1 MQRYNQFFNSANIYL
16 NIFIFQTS
24 QSLIDVVVNKIA
36 ISIKS
41 IEYQDPNAR
50 INVKHNPPTVISSPL
65 MKIAIVERIN
75 DRKNPIKYND
85 IIYSDN
91 S

>member
-1 MQRYNQFFNSANIYL
+1 M
-16 NIFIFQTS
+16 
-24 QSLIDVVVNKIA
+24 
-36 ISIKS
+36 
-41 IEYQDPNAR
+41 
-50 INVKHNPPTVISSPL
+50 NVIHNPPTVISSPL
-65 MKIAIVERIN
+65 IKIAIIERIN